1 MSTPIHRRDFV
12 GRSLRAGALAG
23 LSSLG
28 SAALESLANE
38 TPQAALGLA
47 CFRCDVTPPLGHPL
61 LGGWIEPARAIDD
74 PLQALGVVLLGSGK
88 PIVLCAVD
96 WCGLRNDAHRVWRQA
111 LAEAVH
117 TIAENVVVHCVHQH
131 NAPFADLRAQDLVEA
146 VHGPPTLDRKFF
158 AEVVGR
164 TAAAA
169 GASLARA
176 RPLTHV
182 GIGQATVEEVASN
195 RRILGADGKVKYV
208 RYSATRD
215 PAIRAEPEGLIDP
228 WLKTLSFWSGPKP
241 LAALHY
247 YATHPMS
254 YYGDGRVNSDFCGL
268 ARKKRQE
275 EDADVLQVYFTGCAG
290 NITAGKYNDGS
301 HAQRA
306 VLRDRVYTAMAAAW
320 KTTQRHAVD
329 GWQWRVL
336 PVKLPPR
343 REKSFGDEES
353 RKVLANPKLGKAQRI
368 NAAFQLAWR
377 QRLDRP
383 IELTCLDLGT
393 VLVLHLPGEPF
404 IEYQL
409 KAQQLRGDAMVCTAG
424 YGDGGPGYIPT
435 SRAYL
440 EGGYE
445 PTVALNGPASE
456 GILHR
461 AMAKLLAVK

>member
-1 MSTPIHRRDFV
+1 VSSPIHRRDFV
-12 GRSLRAGALAG
+12 AWSLRAGALAG
-23 LSSLG
+23 LT
-28 SAALESLANE
+28 SAALESVAKE
-38 TPQAALGLA
+38 PPQALLRLA

-61 LGGWIEPARAIDD
+61 CGGWIEPARAVDD

-88 PIVLCAVD
+88 PIVLCSVD
-96 WCGLRNDAHRVWRQA
+96 WCGLRNDANLVWRQA

-117 TIAENVVVHCVHQH
+117 TVPENVAVHCVHQH
-131 NAPFADLRAQDLVEA
+131 NAPFADLGAQDLVEA
-146 VHGPPTLDRKFF
+146 VGGPPTLDRKFF
-158 AEVVGR
+158 ADVVRR

-169 GASLARA
+169 GASLGRA
-176 RPLTHV
+176 RPLTHI
-182 GIGQATVEEVASN
+182 GIGQARVTEVASN
-195 RRILGADGKVKYV
+195 RRILGADGKVKHV

-228 WLKTLSFWSGPKP
+228 RLNTLSFWNGSKP

-254 YYGDGRVNSDFCGL
+254 YYGDGRVSSDFCGL

-275 EDADVLQVYFTGCAG
+275 EDPDVLQIYFTGCAG
-290 NITAGKYNDGS
+290 NVTAGKYNDGA
-301 HAQRA
+301 HANRP
-306 VLRDRVYTAMAAAW
+306 VLRDRVYRAMAAAW
-320 KTTQRHAVD
+320 DTTRRHAVD
-329 GWQWRVL
+329 GWQWRVER
-336 PVKLPPR
+336 VKLPPR
-343 REKSFGDEES
+343 IEKSFGNEES
-353 RKVLANPKLGKAQRI
+353 CKVLANQELAKAQRG
-368 NAAFQLAWR
+368 NAAFQMAWR

-409 KAQQLRGDAMVCTAG
+409 KAQQLRGDAIVCTAG

-435 SRAYL
+435 SRAYF

-445 PTVALNGPASE
+445 PTVALVGPASE
-456 GILHR
+456 GIIHG
-461 AMAKLLAVK
+461 AMAKLLADK